1 MDLSCF
7 NLNDT
12 TGYVA
17 TLELGIGRRTRGGRI
32 TGSGRLSDDIVEHG
46 DR

>member
-17 TLELGIGRRTRGGRI
+17 TLELGHWPPYQGWQNY
-32 TGSGRLSDDIVEHG
+32 
-46 DR
+46 

>member
-17 TLELGIGRRTRGGRI
+17 TLKSGIGRRTRGGRI
-32 TGSGRLSDDIVEHG
+32 TEPGRLLDDIVEHG
-46 DR
+46 DG

>member
-17 TLELGIGRRTRGGRI
+17 TLELGVGRRTRWQNY
-32 TGSGRLSDDIVEHG
+32 
-46 DR
+46 

>member
-7 NLNDT
+7 NLEKT

-17 TLELGIGRRTRGGRI
+17 NMELGHWPPE
-32 TGSGRLSDDIVEHG
+32 VEFDG
-46 DR
+46 A